1 MTTPTVTTLPY
12 GPKDCHSYAYWLEF
26 KDNAQERFDLFGLT
40 LRQALKVLRRV
51 DWGDHN
57 YMPAVSL
64 SDGSTL
70 AVHNASTDDGQG
82 ILPGVHVAVREWVRT
97 GRTRTYK
104 L

>member
-1 MTTPTVTTLPY
+1 MKTPTVTTLPY
-12 GPKDCHSYAYWLEF
+12 GPRDGHSYVEQCALQ
-26 KDNAQERFDLFGLT
+26 QERFDLFGLT
-40 LRQALKVLRRV
+40 LRQALKVLRQV
-51 DWGDHN
+51 DWGSDN

-82 ILPGVHVAVREWVRT
+82 ILPGVHVAEREWVRT
-97 GRTRTYK
+97 GKTRTYK